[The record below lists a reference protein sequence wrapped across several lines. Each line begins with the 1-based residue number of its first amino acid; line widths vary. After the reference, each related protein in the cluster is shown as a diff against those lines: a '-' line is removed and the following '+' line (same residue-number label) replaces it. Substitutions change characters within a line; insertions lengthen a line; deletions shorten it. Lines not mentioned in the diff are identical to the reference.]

1 LIFFY
6 KKSVDKFRK
15 KAYNKYRVK
24 EREVIKMTDWTK
36 EEIKEYNRIVDIIL
50 QTGSTEK
57 NKKKRL
63 TKNNK

>member
-1 LIFFY
+1 
-6 KKSVDKFRK
+6 
-15 KAYNKYRVK
+15 
-24 EREVIKMTDWTK
+24 MTDWTK

-50 QTGSTEK
+50 QTRSAEKNKK

>member
-1 LIFFY
+1 
-6 KKSVDKFRK
+6 
-15 KAYNKYRVK
+15 
-24 EREVIKMTDWTK
+24 MTDWTK